1 MDSLIPDGDMLLLLI
16 YGAQL
21 WLRLG
26 FSILRNPSVPPGRL
40 LQHLYSRNG

>member
-26 FSILRNPSVPPGRL
+26 FSNLRNPSVPPERRL
-40 LQHLYSRNG
+40 WHPYSRNG